1 MADTLER
8 RIEALERAVT
18 EGDHD
23 LSALAAEGEQAD
35 RLDDLEARL
44 DDLEDRVAELDAA
57 TQALRGYVGNVRSV
71 NRDVEKR
78 ADAALAKAEALES
91 TVDETPAPRATDGE
105 TQPTATDSTDS
116 AVTDNS
122 TATDSAD
129 SAVTNSADST
139 ATDTSTGPH
148 QTEPRPAT
156 NGVTTSDSSDSRPSI
171 TLETNGATAT
181 AGTTAQTDTPG
192 QDGTS
197 GGADAPGQADTEE
210 TYGQEAASGPEA
222 DGHTEHCHAC
232 GRPTT
237 PETPAGT
244 ARTEQTDPATR
255 GTAAANGTAAT
266 SDQPATGERTATDRH
281 SPGGNTNE
289 RDTQQSGTPRS
300 GTATQ
305 QPGTAAGGR
314 TAGSGKRRAAPDA
327 GTAGETEQ
335 NTGIASLDPE
345 FRAETEDNDPS
356 TFERIRKML

>member
-91 TVDETPAPRATDGE
+91 TVDETPAPKE
-105 TQPTATDSTDS
+105 TGPTAP
-116 AVTDNS
+116 
-122 TATDSAD
+122 
-129 SAVTNSADST
+129 
-139 ATDTSTGPH
+139 DTSIGPH
-148 QTEPRPAT
+148 QTESRPAT

-181 AGTTAQTDTPG
+181 ADTTAQTDTPG
-192 QDGTS
+192 QDGTP

-237 PETPAGT
+237 PETSAGT

-255 GTAAANGTAAT
+255 GTAAANDTAAANGTAAT
-266 SDQPATGERTATDRH
+266 SERTATDRQ
-281 SPGGNTNE
+281 STGGSTSE
-289 RDTQQSGTPRS
+289 RGPQQSGTPRS

-305 QPGTAAGGR
+305 QSGTTAGGR

-335 NTGIASLDPE
+335 NTSIASLDPE
-345 FRAETEDNDPS
+345 FRAETEDSDPS